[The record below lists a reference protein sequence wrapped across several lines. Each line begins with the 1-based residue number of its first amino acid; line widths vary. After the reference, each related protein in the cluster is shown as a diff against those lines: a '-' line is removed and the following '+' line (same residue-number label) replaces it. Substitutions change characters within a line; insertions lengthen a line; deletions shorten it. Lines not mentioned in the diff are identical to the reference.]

1 MMYWIV
7 FALFSAVESLLDP
20 FGNIF
25 LPFYTEVED
34 THYYRYRYRT
44 PTMAAGEGGA
54 AALPVAAPHP
64 RLGRGVPA
72 VAPPPPLQQGAGH
85 RQDAGAGRV
94 RSRAADDPSGLLRD
108 CTSSPINC

>member
-1 MMYWIV
+1 
-7 FALFSAVESLLDP
+7 
-20 FGNIF
+20 
-25 LPFYTEVED
+25 
-34 THYYRYRYRT
+34 
-44 PTMAAGEGGA
+44 MAAGEGGA
-54 AALPVAAPHP
+54 AALPLAAPHP

-108 CTSSPINC
+108 CTPSPINRLQL